1 MALTKQYIGSEQP
14 NMNHP
19 LHDSQEEQQEQ
30 EQEQTVISSSKPATL
45 KQIIKRNFNKLINKK
60 TKTTKP
66 EPETHTSSFLP
77 LYLPESS
84 PYSNYHNHSRSQPEL
99 LQQHPRHSSCT
110 TSTSAEFSW
119 RNHHHPHDPSSTSSS
134 SPSSLHSNWFGRLTA
149 SRPSQL
155 ILGSSSDRHSVHTA
169 HTSLPGHHSPN
180 SFNSGKP
187 PLTGIEDRFSD
198 TRPSN
203 DGLNPV
209 FGISIKESL
218 ALSSHPYRSLISGHT
233 SLLPTIVFKCG
244 QRLKCTEGMSSRGIF
259 RINGNV
265 KRMRELQ
272 NIFMDP
278 CTSYGK
284 DFNIQATKSQLFG
297 LPQPPS
303 SSDNDNNLPYFSL
316 HDVAGVLRRYLWAL
330 PEPLVPHQATLEMIK
345 IWRRYLIETNNKG
358 VEVTRNMEH
367 QMIIEFELVLKT
379 LINQE
384 SLDLI
389 HYLFELLGLFS
400 LNSTDNLMNSKNLS
414 IVFQPGIMHLSSTT
428 TSDNRMGGDRLRNSY
443 NSRIISYPS
452 RFLKTPP
459 LSSSSP
465 PTTTTSSNNQ
475 IGLHEYLGQ
484 IDEVQEV
491 LRMLIDRFAI
501 LTSSSSS
508 SSSVYPTL
516 PIHSSSLPPPTLND
530 EHQRTSPPAFR
541 HSSSSCSSSP
551 HPNSNLL
558 INYLNHHLPISKP
571 IRNPFPAS
579 NPSIIPNSTL
589 VDDGG

>member
-134 SPSSLHSNWFGRLTA
+134 SPSSLHSNC
-149 SRPSQL
+149 
-155 ILGSSSDRHSVHTA
+155 
-169 HTSLPGHHSPN
+169 LPGHHSPN

-303 SSDNDNNLPYFSL
+303 SSDNNII
-316 HDVAGVLRRYLWAL
+316 YLTL
-330 PEPLVPHQATLEMIK
+330 EPLVPHQATLEMIK

-443 NSRIISYPS
+443 NSRIINYPS

-459 LSSSSP
+459 LSSSPP
-465 PTTTTSSNNQ
+465 PTTTTGSSNQ

-484 IDEVQEV
+484 IDEVQE
-491 LRMLIDRFAI
+491 
-501 LTSSSSS
+501 
-508 SSSVYPTL
+508 
-516 PIHSSSLPPPTLND
+516 
-530 EHQRTSPPAFR
+530 RTSPPAFR

>member
-1 MALTKQYIGSEQP
+1 PARMALTKQYIGSEQP

-155 ILGSSSDRHSVHTA
+155 ILGSSSDLCPVTILLTRLIPENLHSLESRIDSQILDLLMMV
-169 HTSLPGHHSPN
+169 SIP
-180 SFNSGKP
+180 
-187 PLTGIEDRFSD
+187 
-198 TRPSN
+198 
-203 DGLNPV
+203 